1 MDAATAAIEGRMPTP
16 ELEARIAELAGH
28 LHAADRR
35 WLGLIAEFDRREG
48 WLDALMPSCAH
59 WLGWKCGLDLGT
71 AREKLRVAHALEG
84 LPAIAAAMERGELSY
99 SKVRAMTRI
108 ATFANEQVLLTA
120 ALHSTAHAVEK
131 LVRQFRR
138 GQESLEVSREAL
150 QYANRR
156 LTWSHDDDGA
166 LKLQV
171 HVPAEMGSLL
181 LRALEAALVDI
192 PLPDVAAE
200 TLPSPVPESQAHV
213 SAEASS
219 GPRSHASAE
228 TPSRPSR
235 CSDWAARRAD
245 ALLVIAESYLKHGLE
260 TLNGGERHSIVVH
273 LDAAALQ
280 AAAEGRC
287 ELEDG
292 PSVPVAT
299 ARRLACD
306 ASVVTINA
314 DGRGEPL
321 DVGRK
326 TRSIPPALR
335 RALEAR
341 DRGCVFPGCTRTR
354 YVDGHHIQHWADGGD
369 TKLANLVTL
378 CRFHHRAVHEG
389 GVRVERLD
397 DGAWR
402 FTRPDGRVLESVA
415 PGHTRP
421 LGGAWAA
428 GGVESPGPRAPLPAE
443 T

>member
-1 MDAATAAIEGRMPTP
+1 MDAATVAVEGAIPTL
-16 ELEARIAELAGH
+16 ELEARITELAGH

-48 WLDALMPSCAH
+48 WVEALMPSCAH
-59 WLGWKCGLDLGT
+59 WLNWKCGLDLGT
-71 AREKLRVAHALEG
+71 AREKLRVAHALED

-99 SKVRAMTRI
+99 SKVRAITRI
-108 ATFANEQVLLTA
+108 ATPASEQVLLTA
-120 ALHSTAHAVEK
+120 ALHTTAHHVEL
-131 LVRQFRR
+131 LVRQFRS

-156 LTWSHDDDGA
+156 LTYSYDDDGA
-166 LKLQV
+166 LNLRV

-181 LRALEAALVDI
+181 LQALEAALVDI
-192 PLPDVAAE
+192 PMPDI
-200 TLPSPVPESQAHV
+200 
-213 SAEASS
+213 
-219 GPRSHASAE
+219 SAE
-228 TPSRPSR
+228 TPPA
-235 CSDWAARRAD
+235 SDWAVRRAD

-260 TLNGGERHSIVVH
+260 SLNGGERHSIVVQV
-273 LDAAALQ
+273 DAAALKS
-280 AAAEGRC
+280 ATAGRC

-292 PSVPVAT
+292 PSLPVET

-306 ASVVTINA
+306 ASVVTIMA
-314 DGRGEPL
+314 DEEGEPL

-335 RALEAR
+335 RAMEAR

-421 LGGAWAA
+421 LGGAWAV
-428 GGVESPGPRAPLPAE
+428 GVEPPVARAPPSAE

>member
-1 MDAATAAIEGRMPTP
+1 MDEVAGGIPTP
-16 ELEARIAELAGH
+16 ELEARITELAGR

-35 WLGLIAEFDRREG
+35 WLGLVVEFDRREG
-48 WLDALMPSCAH
+48 WAEALMPSCAH
-59 WLGWKCGLDLGT
+59 WLNWKCGLDLGT

-84 LPAIAAAMERGELSY
+84 LPAVAAAMERGELSY
-99 SKVRAMTRI
+99 SKVRAITRI
-108 ATFANEQVLLTA
+108 ATPANEQVLLTA
-120 ALHSTAHAVEK
+120 ALHSTAHHVEL

-138 GQESLEVSREAL
+138 GQESQEVSREAL

-156 LTWSHDDDGA
+156 LTWSYDEAGS
-166 LKLQV
+166 LNLRV
-171 HVPAEMGSLL
+171 CVPAESGSLL

-192 PLPDVAAE
+192 PMPD
-200 TLPSPVPESQAHV
+200 
-213 SAEASS
+213 
-219 GPRSHASAE
+219 ASAE
-228 TPSRPSR
+228 TSPPPGGDDSAETSSRLVNGGDR
-235 CSDWAARRAD
+235 AARRAD
-245 ALLVIAESYLKHGLE
+245 ALLVLAESYLKHGLE
-260 TLNGGERHSIVVH
+260 ALNGGERHSIVVH
-273 LDAAALQ
+273 VDAAALNP
-280 AAAEGRC
+280 AVHGRC

-292 PSVPVAT
+292 PSLTVET

-306 ASVVTINA
+306 ASVVTITV
-314 DGRGEPL
+314 DEGGEPL

-354 YVDGHHIQHWADGGD
+354 HVDGHHIQHWADGGD

-389 GVRVERLD
+389 GVRVERLG

-421 LGGAWAA
+421 LGGAWA
-428 GGVESPGPRAPLPAE
+428 VDVDMPGERVPVSAE
-443 T
+443 A